1 MKLNDENNIM
11 AAKKEKPGSNKKE
24 LEVDAGQLTGS
35 QISRAKEFAAGVKSE
50 FNKIVW
56 PSRKHTMGSTA
67 VVVVFVIL
75 ISFYLGAVDLV
86 LGKIIGL
93 FLH

>member
-1 MKLNDENNIM
+1 M
-11 AAKKEKPGSNKKE
+11 AAKKDKPGGKKKE
-24 LEVDAGQLTGS
+24 IEEDAGQVQGS
-35 QISRAKEFAAGVKSE
+35 QVARAKEFAAGVKSE
-50 FNKIVW
+50 FGKIVW

-67 VVVVFVIL
+67 VVVIFVIL

-86 LGKIIGL
+86 LGKFIGL

>member
-50 FNKIVW
+50 FN
-56 PSRKHTMGSTA
+56 MGSTA